1 VATEQWLAEI
11 RAMVRIIEK
20 LMVISPHAY
29 GRAYIEDVPRLL
41 KLIVG
46 VQIAYTELK
55 KEYEEY
61 KEEMVDLALER
72 DLYC

>member
-1 VATEQWLAEI
+1 MCRPKDNYLGILAK
-11 RAMVRIIEK
+11 AKIEA
-20 LMVISPHAY
+20 LEAEL
-29 GRAYIEDVPRLL
+29 R
-41 KLIVG
+41 G
-46 VQIAYTELK
+46 VQIAYVELK